1 LKIISRQKSE
11 ESPVVTSQEKGFR
24 KNDNWFDEKQYSKD
38 LCAKMSFNSNQDYYF
53 GSYSHFNI
61 HEEMLK
67 DKARTDAYKN
77 AIEKNVH
84 LFEGKTVLDIG
95 TGTGILSLFA
105 VKYGKAKKVYAVDNA
120 DIAYFAKDI
129 VEQAGY
135 SDKI

>member
-1 LKIISRQKSE
+1 
-11 ESPVVTSQEKGFR
+11 
-24 KNDNWFDEKQYSKD
+24 
-38 LCAKMSFNSNQDYYF
+38 MSFNSNTDYYY

-77 AIEKNVH
+77 AIERNVH

-105 VKYGKAKKVYAVDNA
+105 VKYGKA
-120 DIAYFAKDI
+120 
-129 VEQAGY
+129 
-135 SDKI
+135 SR

>member
-1 LKIISRQKSE
+1 
-11 ESPVVTSQEKGFR
+11 
-24 KNDNWFDEKQYSKD
+24 
-38 LCAKMSFNSNQDYYF
+38 MSFNSNKDYYF

-77 AIEKNVH
+77 SIEKNAH

-129 VEQAGY
+129 INQAGY

>member
-1 LKIISRQKSE
+1 MRSKLQTDDSSVQKAN
-11 ESPVVTSQEKGFR
+11 EKGFTKR
-24 KNDNWFDEKQYSKD
+24 EEWFDEKQYSKD
-38 LCAKMSFNSNQDYYF
+38 LCAKMSFNSNTDYYY

-77 AIEKNVH
+77 AIERNVH

-120 DIAYFAKDI
+120 DIADFAKFI
-129 VEQAGY
+129 V
-135 SDKI
+135 D